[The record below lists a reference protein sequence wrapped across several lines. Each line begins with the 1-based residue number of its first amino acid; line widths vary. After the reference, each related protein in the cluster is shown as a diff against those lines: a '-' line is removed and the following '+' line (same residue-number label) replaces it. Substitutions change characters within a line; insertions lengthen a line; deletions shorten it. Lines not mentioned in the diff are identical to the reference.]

1 VFGSVEMGYQ
11 LKERKKKRKKE
22 KKTNIQ
28 RKEGSPFLG

>member
-1 VFGSVEMGYQ
+1 MGYQ